1 MRQEYNSCLWN
12 VKWGQQISQRSQMRS
27 CHGLWLSGLFPL
39 HYVWRH
45 HVSPQEERTSLS
57 SKFTKSIK
65 KKDDQHWMSQL
76 KCFIS
81 WHRSAICLFKV
92 SVSCV
97 EHTCIYS
104 TINVK
109 KSEIHFKTA
118 QFFIVHLKPFILR
131 VVNDGAVVK
140 ILLCFR

>member
-1 MRQEYNSCLWN
+1 MRQEYNSCLWK

-27 CHGLWLSGLFPL
+27 CRGLWLSGLFSL

-57 SKFTKSIK
+57 SKFAKSIK
-65 KKDDQHWMSQL
+65 KMDDQHWMSQL

-81 WHRSAICLFKV
+81 WHCRSAFLKLVWAVWNTHVFTVQLMWKKV
-92 SVSCV
+92 KY
-97 EHTCIYS
+97 I
-104 TINVK
+104 
-109 KSEIHFKTA
+109 FKTA
-118 QFFIVHLKPFILR
+118 QFFIVHLKPFIFR

>member
-27 CHGLWLSGLFPL
+27 CRGLWLSGLFPL

-65 KKDDQHWMSQL
+65 KWMTSIE
-76 KCFIS
+76 CHNYTDIAV
-81 WHRSAICLFKV
+81 RSAFLKLVWAVWNTHVFTVQLMWKKV
-92 SVSCV
+92 KY
-97 EHTCIYS
+97 I
-104 TINVK
+104 
-109 KSEIHFKTA
+109 FKTA